1 MILLDTDHFNVLQIG
16 KGTSY
21 EMLAGRMDASADQH
35 FATTVVTFEEHMR
48 GWLAGIR
55 RARDVAGEVRP
66 YDQLI
71 NLVSFF
77 QAWEILRFDENA
89 AARFRDLRQ
98 QRVRIGTMDLKI
110 ASIALEQGAI
120 LLSSNSKDFNE
131 VPGLRVEDW
140 LHSEK

>member
-1 MILLDTDHFNVLQIG
+1 MIILDTDHFNILQIG

-21 EMLAGRMDASADQH
+21 DTLAAHMDASPDPH

-55 RARDVAGEVRP
+55 RARDVASQVRP

-71 NLVSFF
+71 NLVRFF
-77 QAWEILRFDENA
+77 QAWEILRFDEHA
-89 AARFRDLRQ
+89 AERFRELRR
-98 QRVRIGTMDLKI
+98 QRVRIGTLDLKI
-110 ASIALEQGAI
+110 ASIALDQGAM
-120 LLSSNSKDFNE
+120 LLSANAQDFKQ

-140 LHSEK
+140 LH